1 MLGKY
6 SVKKPYTVIVG
17 VILIIVLGV
26 ISFTHMTTDLLPNM
40 NFPYVVVY
48 TTYIGATPEQ
58 VEEEV
63 TRPMEAAFATL
74 TDVKNI
80 QSSSRDNLALV
91 ILQFNDT
98 ADMNT
103 AMIEINSKITTLSA
117 EWSDSVGAPAMMKIN
132 PDMLPVTIV
141 SVSREDMDIYELSD
155 YVENTL
161 IPEYE
166 AINGVASV
174 TSSGVITQEVDVTID
189 QDRID
194 TLNSAILREVDS
206 ELADAEQQLNDAQAQ
221 ITDGK
226 NQLARAKKNAL
237 GQISDAEDRLD
248 SGEEQIQT
256 AIAQLKAQKAELQ
269 TQLDQVNA
277 GIAQLEKLSNL
288 TPEQKQLLSALESQ
302 LAKFRA
308 ERDRLQ
314 KALDA
319 LENGDSGRVDE
330 QIKAA
335 EAEKAKLQAQKEAL
349 QQYIEDLKNA
359 DAATLEKQLAALK
372 AQAADAQTAL
382 TSAQENL
389 TAAQSERDAAQKKV
403 DELKRQLENLATPA
417 PTEAPTAQP
426 TAEASA
432 APTAEASATPT
443 AEASATP
450 TAEATAAP
458 TAEATAAPTANAGS
472 GAQNANT
479 MVGVPTANAE
489 TGMPTAS
496 AGTAVPAANEAD
508 GALAANVSKFANAPD
523 GIAVLTANAE
533 PKSISLID
541 RIRGWFGA
549 QAEGKT
555 EEELRAELK
564 DAEAALAAAE
574 EKVSAAQADVN
585 EKQAALDDLNAQ
597 VDAKQ
602 KALND
607 LGGGNVEGRIQEAER
622 EIARLD
628 LRIAALDK
636 EIEGLKKLTG
646 GDGAAAEALR
656 AAIAEMDKAIE
667 KIESSDEYK
676 ALKLALDDDERNQQY
691 AQAVQA
697 KTQLEAGIEQIDSML
712 GKLEKGI
719 IPGGMIEGIDED
731 TSLAD
736 AKDQLAEARRQAQ
749 SGFAD
754 AEQQLNDASAQ
765 LAEARR
771 EFEEKRDEA
780 LKNAGLDGV
789 ITMQTV
795 ATILGAENMSMP
807 AGYVYDASENQY
819 MVRVGDKF
827 ASLDELKNVKIFS
840 LGLEGVDDVRLCD
853 VARVEISDNS
863 AETFTKVDG
872 EDGILLSIEKQST
885 FSTTD
890 VAKRVAE
897 KNAELMNSESGLSI
911 IDLFNQGDYIDIIV
925 DSVLSNLVSGGALA
939 ILILLIFLMD
949 YRPTIIIAFS
959 IPLSVVA
966 AFVCM
971 YFTGITLNVLSLSG
985 LALGVGMLVDNSI
998 VAIENI
1004 YRLRNEEHLP
1014 ILTAC
1019 IQGVSQI
1026 SGALLASTLTT
1037 ICVFLPV
1044 VFVTGMAHDLFSD
1057 IGLTIAYS
1065 LLASLVVAMT
1075 LVPSM
1080 AAALLKRQ
1088 KKVRKQPIFAAIQR
1102 GYVRLLKGALRFK
1115 PIVLLIAIALLA
1127 VTVLQVPKMGMSF
1140 MPQVNSTQMTA
1151 SLALDDQMEESEQR
1165 AQALELMN
1173 RVGEISGVQTVGLNS
1188 GSTMSMLSG
1197 NSGSTLS
1204 YYIIVDS
1211 NAGRDNVDIARDI
1224 RAIADDMKLDLTV
1237 QTSTMDISMLTGTG
1251 ISVNVRGDDM
1261 DTLRSIAS
1269 DVADIV
1275 RTVDGAQNV
1284 SDGLESSVPEMRI
1297 TVDKEKAIDKGLTVG
1312 QVIQFVATKLAGKTE
1327 ITQATLDGK
1336 NLSIYIIDG
1345 RNAGVTPDDLEDLE
1359 MEATLGDKTEMVR
1372 IGDIASVEEAAS
1384 FTSISREN
1392 QQRVVT
1398 VSFTVGE
1405 GYASNHVSD
1414 ELEKKLADYAVPD
1427 GYEIELAGENE
1438 TVTGIMSDM
1447 VFVLGIAIVLIF
1459 LIMVAQFQS
1468 FKSPII
1474 VMFTLPLAFTG
1485 GLAALLLTGMDLS
1498 IVAMVGFLV
1507 LSGVIVNNGIVFVD
1521 SVNQMRIGGMSKRDA
1536 LIETGRVRLRPILMT
1551 ALTTILGMSTMAF
1564 GTGMGAEM
1572 MQPMAVVVIGGLT
1585 YATLMTLFVVP
1596 ILYDIVNGEKMKA
1609 REIEMIREAAG
1620 LNKDGGEGTP
1630 ESENAYDAPA
1640 NPVQPEENG
1649 APVDPAQPTGKAAR
1663 KKARKNA
1670 EANDVQNPAQANGN
1684 AAWMNASAN
1693 GTSVNPAQVNGNA
1706 AWTNAGAAQSG
1717 ANSAQPNGNA
1727 AGVNAGAA
1735 QPNGNSAPVNASQMN
1750 GAAGMGWYGYFQP
1763 GMNPNYGYAPYGY
1776 PAPYGYMPNG
1786 AQPGYVPPVNPAANG
1801 AQPGYVPPVNPAA
1814 NGAQPG
1820 YIPPVNPAANGAQ
1833 PGYVPPVN
1841 PAANGAQSGYV
1852 PPVNPAANSAQS
1864 GYVPPVNP
1872 AANNAQPG
1880 YVPPVNPAANGAQ
1893 PGYVPPVNPAANGAQ
1908 PGYVPPVN
1916 PAANGAQPGYVPP
1929 VNPEA
1934 NNAQSGYVPPVNSAA
1949 NGAQSGYVPPVNPAA
1964 NGAQPG
1970 YVPMANGFAPQ
1981 GYPQAPYYGWYA
1993 PQGNLP
1999 QNPEQTNQ

>member
-117 EWSDSVGAPAMMKIN
+117 GWSDSVGAPAMMKIN

-166 AINGVASV
+166 AINGIASV

-335 EAEKAKLQAQKEAL
+335 EAEKAKLQSQKEDL

-426 TAEASA
+426 TAEATA
-432 APTAEASATPT
+432 A
-443 AEASATP
+443 P

-496 AGTAVPAANEAD
+496 AGTAVPTANEAD

-523 GIAVLTANAE
+523 GIAVPTANAE

-602 KALND
+602 KALDD

-646 GDGAAAEALR
+646 GDGAAAETLR

-827 ASLDELKNVKIFS
+827 ASLDELKNVKLFS

-853 VARVEISDNS
+853 VARVEITDNS

-1057 IGLTIAYS
+1057 IGLTITYS

-1224 RAIADDMKLDLTV
+1224 RAVADDMKLDLTV

-1345 RNAGVTPDDLEDLE
+1345 RNAGITPDDLEDLE

-1405 GYASNHVSD
+1405 EYAANHVSD

-1585 YATLMTLFVVP
+1585 YATLMTLFIVP

-1620 LNKDGGEGTP
+1620 LNKDGEEGTP

-1663 KKARKNA
+1663 KKAKKARKNA

-1684 AAWMNASAN
+1684 AAWTNASENGTSVNPVQVNANAAWTNAGTAQSGVNSAQPNGNAAGVNAGAN
-1693 GTSVNPAQVNGNA
+1693 GTSVNPAQANGNAAWTNAGAAQSGVNSAQPNGNA

-1727 AGVNAGAA
+1727 AEVNAGAA

-1801 AQPGYVPPVNPAA
+1801 AQPGYVPPVNPAS
-1814 NGAQPG
+1814 
-1820 YIPPVNPAANGAQ
+1820 NGAQ

-1841 PAANGAQSGYV
+1841 PAAN
-1852 PPVNPAANSAQS
+1852 SAQ
-1864 GYVPPVNP
+1864 P
-1872 AANNAQPG
+1872 
-1880 YVPPVNPAANGAQ
+1880 
-1893 PGYVPPVNPAANGAQ
+1893 
-1908 PGYVPPVN
+1908 
-1916 PAANGAQPGYVPP
+1916 
-1929 VNPEA
+1929 
-1934 NNAQSGYVPPVNSAA
+1934 GYVPPVNSAA
-1949 NGAQSGYVPPVNPAA
+1949 NGAQSGYVPPVNPAANSAQPGYVPPVNPVA

>member
-26 ISFTHMTTDLLPNM
+26 ISFTRMTTDLLPNM

-74 TDVKNI
+74 TDVKKI
-80 QSSSRDNLALV
+80 QSSSRDNLAMV

-117 EWSDSVGAPAMMKIN
+117 GWSDSVGAPAMMKIN

-166 AINGVASV
+166 AINGIASV

-226 NQLARAKKNAL
+226 NQLARAKKSAL

-319 LENGDSGRVDE
+319 LENGDSGRIDE
-330 QIKAA
+330 RIKAA
-335 EAEKAKLQAQKEAL
+335 EAEKAKLQAQKEDL

-417 PTEAPTAQP
+417 PTEVPTAQP
-426 TAEASA
+426 TAEATA
-432 APTAEASATPT
+432 A
-443 AEASATP
+443 P

-458 TAEATAAPTANAGS
+458 TAEATAAPTANVTTAVPTANAGS

-479 MVGVPTANAE
+479 MFGVPTANAE

-585 EKQAALDDLNAQ
+585 EKQASLDDLNAQ

-602 KALND
+602 KALDD

-676 ALKLALDDDERNQQY
+676 ALKLALDDDERNRQY

-765 LAEARR
+765 LAEARK

-827 ASLDELKNVKIFS
+827 ASLDELKNVKLFS

-853 VARVEISDNS
+853 VARVEITDNS

-885 FSTTD
+885 FSTTN

-1057 IGLTIAYS
+1057 IGLTITYS

-1115 PIVLLIAIALLA
+1115 PIVLLLAIALLA

-1188 GSTMSMLSG
+1188 GGAMSMLSG

-1224 RAIADDMKLDLTV
+1224 RAIVDDMKLDLTV

-1269 DVADIV
+1269 DVADVV

-1345 RNAGVTPDDLEDLE
+1345 RNAGITPDDLEDLE
-1359 MEATLGDKTEMVR
+1359 MEATLGGKTEMVR

-1521 SVNQMRIGGMSKRDA
+1521 SVNQMRIGGMSKREA

-1585 YATLMTLFVVP
+1585 YATLMTLFIVP

-1609 REIEMIREAAG
+1609 REIEMIREATG
-1620 LNKDGGEGTP
+1620 LNKDGEETP

-1640 NPVQPEENG
+1640 NPVQPEANG
-1649 APVDPAQPTGKAAR
+1649 APVNSAQPTGKAAR
-1663 KKARKNA
+1663 KKAKKAQKNA
-1670 EANDVQNPAQANGN
+1670 EANDAQNPAQANGN
-1684 AAWMNASAN
+1684 AVWMNASAN
-1693 GTSVNPAQVNGNA
+1693 GTSVNPAQANANA
-1706 AWTNAGAAQSG
+1706 AWTNTGAAQSG

-1727 AGVNAGAA
+1727 TGVNAGAA
-1735 QPNGNSAPVNASQMN
+1735 QPGVNGTQPNGNGVPVNASQVN
-1750 GAAGMGWYGYFQP
+1750 GAAEMGWYGYFQP

-1786 AQPGYVPPVNPAANG
+1786 AQS
-1801 AQPGYVPPVNPAA
+1801 
-1814 NGAQPG
+1814 
-1820 YIPPVNPAANGAQ
+1820 
-1833 PGYVPPVN
+1833 GYVPPVN

-1852 PPVNPAANSAQS
+1852 PPVNPVAN
-1864 GYVPPVNP
+1864 G
-1872 AANNAQPG
+1872 AQPG

-1929 VNPEA
+1929 VNP
-1934 NNAQSGYVPPVNSAA
+1934 AA
-1949 NGAQSGYVPPVNPAA
+1949 NGAQPGYVPPVNPAA
-1964 NGAQPG
+1964 NGAQPGYVPPVNPAANGAQPGYVPLVNPAVNGAQPGYVPPVNPAANGAQSG

-1999 QNPEQTNQ
+1999 QNPEQSNQ

>member
-26 ISFTHMTTDLLPNM
+26 ISFTRMTTDLLPNM

-80 QSSSRDNLALV
+80 QSSSRDNLAMV

-117 EWSDSVGAPAMMKIN
+117 GWSDSVGAPAMMKIN

-226 NQLARAKKNAL
+226 NQLARAKKSAL

-335 EAEKAKLQAQKEAL
+335 EAEKAKLQAQKEDL

-382 TSAQENL
+382 AFAQENL

-426 TAEASA
+426 TAEATDA
-432 APTAEASATPT
+432 
-443 AEASATP
+443 P

-458 TAEATAAPTANAGS
+458 TAEATAAPTANVTTAVPTENAGS

-479 MVGVPTANAE
+479 MFGVPTANAE

-508 GALAANVSKFANAPD
+508 SALAANVSKFANAPD

-585 EKQAALDDLNAQ
+585 EKQASLDDLNAQ

-602 KALND
+602 KALDD

-622 EIARLD
+622 EIARID

-676 ALKLALDDDERNQQY
+676 ALKLALDDDERNRQY

-736 AKDQLAEARRQAQ
+736 AKNQLAEARRQAQ

-827 ASLDELKNVKIFS
+827 ASLDELKNVKLFS

-853 VARVEISDNS
+853 VARVEITDNS

-1057 IGLTIAYS
+1057 IGLTITYS
-1065 LLASLVVAMT
+1065 LLASLIVAMT

-1115 PIVLLIAIALLA
+1115 PIVLLLAIALLA

-1188 GSTMSMLSG
+1188 GGAMSMLSG

-1345 RNAGVTPDDLEDLE
+1345 RNAGITPDDLEDLE
-1359 MEATLGDKTEMVR
+1359 MEATLGGKTEMVR

-1521 SVNQMRIGGMSKRDA
+1521 SVNQMRIGGMSKREA

-1585 YATLMTLFVVP
+1585 YATLMTLFIVP

-1609 REIEMIREAAG
+1609 REIEMIREATG
-1620 LNKDGGEGTP
+1620 LNKDGEETP

-1640 NPVQPEENG
+1640 NPVQPEANG
-1649 APVDPAQPTGKAAR
+1649 APVNSAQPTGKAAR
-1663 KKARKNA
+1663 KKAKKARKDA
-1670 EANDVQNPAQANGN
+1670 EANDVQNPAQVNGN
-1684 AAWMNASAN
+1684 AVWMNASVN
-1693 GTSVNPAQVNGNA
+1693 GTSVNPAQVNANA
-1706 AWTNAGAAQSG
+1706 AWTNTGAAQSG

-1727 AGVNAGAA
+1727 TGVNAGAA
-1735 QPNGNSAPVNASQMN
+1735 QSGANSTQPNGNGVPVNASQVN
-1750 GAAGMGWYGYFQP
+1750 GAAEMGWYGYFQP

-1786 AQPGYVPPVNPAANG
+1786 AQPGYVPPVNL
-1801 AQPGYVPPVNPAA
+1801 
-1814 NGAQPG
+1814 
-1820 YIPPVNPAANGAQ
+1820 AANGAQ

-1852 PPVNPAANSAQS
+1852 PPVNPAAN
-1864 GYVPPVNP
+1864 GV
-1872 AANNAQPG
+1872 QPG

-1893 PGYVPPVNPAANGAQ
+1893 PGYVP
-1908 PGYVPPVN
+1908 
-1916 PAANGAQPGYVPP
+1916 
-1929 VNPEA
+1929 
-1934 NNAQSGYVPPVNSAA
+1934 
-1949 NGAQSGYVPPVNPAA
+1949 
-1964 NGAQPG
+1964 
-1970 YVPMANGFAPQ
+1970 MTNGFAPQ

-1999 QNPEQTNQ
+1999 QNPEQSNQ

>member
-26 ISFTHMTTDLLPNM
+26 ISFTRMTTDLLPNM

-80 QSSSRDNLALV
+80 QSSSRDNLAMV

-117 EWSDSVGAPAMMKIN
+117 GWSDSVGAPAMMKIN

-141 SVSREDMDIYELSD
+141 SVSRDDMDIYELSD

-226 NQLARAKKNAL
+226 NQLARAKKSAL

-335 EAEKAKLQAQKEAL
+335 EAEKAKLQAQKEDL

-426 TAEASA
+426 TAEATDA
-432 APTAEASATPT
+432 
-443 AEASATP
+443 P

-458 TAEATAAPTANAGS
+458 TAEATAAPTANVTTAAPTANAGS

-479 MVGVPTANAE
+479 MFGVPTANAE

-496 AGTAVPAANEAD
+496 AGTAVPATNEAD
-508 GALAANVSKFANAPD
+508 SALAANVSKFANAPD

-585 EKQAALDDLNAQ
+585 EKQASLDDLNAQ

-602 KALND
+602 KALDD

-676 ALKLALDDDERNQQY
+676 ALKLALDDDERNRQY
-691 AQAVQA
+691 AQAIQA

-827 ASLDELKNVKIFS
+827 ASLDELKNVKLFS

-853 VARVEISDNS
+853 VARVEITDNS

-1057 IGLTIAYS
+1057 IGLTITYS

-1115 PIVLLIAIALLA
+1115 PIVLLLAIALLA

-1188 GSTMSMLSG
+1188 GGAMSMLSG

-1345 RNAGVTPDDLEDLE
+1345 RNAGITPDDLEDLE

-1521 SVNQMRIGGMSKRDA
+1521 SVNQMRIGGMSKREA

-1585 YATLMTLFVVP
+1585 YATLMTLFIVP
-1596 ILYDIVNGEKMKA
+1596 TLYDIVNGEKMKA
-1609 REIEMIREAAG
+1609 REIEMIREATG
-1620 LNKDGGEGTP
+1620 LNKDGEETP
-1630 ESENAYDAPA
+1630 EGENAYDAPA
-1640 NPVQPEENG
+1640 NPVQPEANG
-1649 APVDPAQPTGKAAR
+1649 APVNSAQPTGKAAR
-1663 KKARKNA
+1663 KKAKKAQKNA
-1670 EANDVQNPAQANGN
+1670 EANDAQNSAQVNGN
-1684 AAWMNASAN
+1684 AVWMNASAN
-1693 GTSVNPAQVNGNA
+1693 DTSVNPAQVNANA
-1706 AWTNAGAAQSG
+1706 AWTNTGAAQSG

-1727 AGVNAGAA
+1727 TGVNAGAA
-1735 QPNGNSAPVNASQMN
+1735 QPGANGTQPNGNGVPVNASQVN
-1750 GAAGMGWYGYFQP
+1750 GAAEMGWYGYFQP

-1776 PAPYGYMPNG
+1776 PVPYGYMPNG
-1786 AQPGYVPPVNPAANG
+1786 
-1801 AQPGYVPPVNPAA
+1801 
-1814 NGAQPG
+1814 
-1820 YIPPVNPAANGAQ
+1820 
-1833 PGYVPPVN
+1833 
-1841 PAANGAQSGYV
+1841 
-1852 PPVNPAANSAQS
+1852 
-1864 GYVPPVNP
+1864 
-1872 AANNAQPG
+1872 AQPG

-1929 VNPEA
+1929 VNP
-1934 NNAQSGYVPPVNSAA
+1934 AA
-1949 NGAQSGYVPPVNPAA
+1949 NGAQPGYVPPVNPAA
-1964 NGAQPG
+1964 NGAQSG

-1999 QNPEQTNQ
+1999 QNPEQSNQ

>member
-1 MLGKY
+1 M
-6 SVKKPYTVIVG
+6 
-17 VILIIVLGV
+17 
-26 ISFTHMTTDLLPNM
+26 
-40 NFPYVVVY
+40 
-48 TTYIGATPEQ
+48 
-58 VEEEV
+58 
-63 TRPMEAAFATL
+63 
-74 TDVKNI
+74 
-80 QSSSRDNLALV
+80 
-91 ILQFNDT
+91 
-98 ADMNT
+98 
-103 AMIEINSKITTLSA
+103 
-117 EWSDSVGAPAMMKIN
+117 
-132 PDMLPVTIV
+132 
-141 SVSREDMDIYELSD
+141 
-155 YVENTL
+155 
-161 IPEYE
+161 
-166 AINGVASV
+166 
-174 TSSGVITQEVDVTID
+174 
-189 QDRID
+189 
-194 TLNSAILREVDS
+194 
-206 ELADAEQQLNDAQAQ
+206 
-221 ITDGK
+221 
-226 NQLARAKKNAL
+226 
-237 GQISDAEDRLD
+237 
-248 SGEEQIQT
+248 
-256 AIAQLKAQKAELQ
+256 
-269 TQLDQVNA
+269 
-277 GIAQLEKLSNL
+277 
-288 TPEQKQLLSALESQ
+288 
-302 LAKFRA
+302 
-308 ERDRLQ
+308 
-314 KALDA
+314 
-319 LENGDSGRVDE
+319 
-330 QIKAA
+330 
-335 EAEKAKLQAQKEAL
+335 
-349 QQYIEDLKNA
+349 
-359 DAATLEKQLAALK
+359 
-372 AQAADAQTAL
+372 
-382 TSAQENL
+382 
-389 TAAQSERDAAQKKV
+389 
-403 DELKRQLENLATPA
+403 
-417 PTEAPTAQP
+417 
-426 TAEASA
+426 
-432 APTAEASATPT
+432 
-443 AEASATP
+443 
-450 TAEATAAP
+450 
-458 TAEATAAPTANAGS
+458 
-472 GAQNANT
+472 
-479 MVGVPTANAE
+479 
-489 TGMPTAS
+489 
-496 AGTAVPAANEAD
+496 
-508 GALAANVSKFANAPD
+508 
-523 GIAVLTANAE
+523 
-533 PKSISLID
+533 
-541 RIRGWFGA
+541 
-549 QAEGKT
+549 
-555 EEELRAELK
+555 
-564 DAEAALAAAE
+564 
-574 EKVSAAQADVN
+574 
-585 EKQAALDDLNAQ
+585 
-597 VDAKQ
+597 
-602 KALND
+602 
-607 LGGGNVEGRIQEAER
+607 
-622 EIARLD
+622 
-628 LRIAALDK
+628 
-636 EIEGLKKLTG
+636 
-646 GDGAAAEALR
+646 
-656 AAIAEMDKAIE
+656 
-667 KIESSDEYK
+667 
-676 ALKLALDDDERNQQY
+676 
-691 AQAVQA
+691 
-697 KTQLEAGIEQIDSML
+697 
-712 GKLEKGI
+712 
-719 IPGGMIEGIDED
+719 
-731 TSLAD
+731 
-736 AKDQLAEARRQAQ
+736 
-749 SGFAD
+749 
-754 AEQQLNDASAQ
+754 
-765 LAEARR
+765 
-771 EFEEKRDEA
+771 
-780 LKNAGLDGV
+780 
-789 ITMQTV
+789 
-795 ATILGAENMSMP
+795 
-807 AGYVYDASENQY
+807 
-819 MVRVGDKF
+819 
-827 ASLDELKNVKIFS
+827 
-840 LGLEGVDDVRLCD
+840 
-853 VARVEISDNS
+853 
-863 AETFTKVDG
+863 
-872 EDGILLSIEKQST
+872 
-885 FSTTD
+885 
-890 VAKRVAE
+890 
-897 KNAELMNSESGLSI
+897 
-911 IDLFNQGDYIDIIV
+911 
-925 DSVLSNLVSGGALA
+925 LSNLVSGGALA

-1057 IGLTIAYS
+1057 IGLTITYS

-1188 GSTMSMLSG
+1188 GGTMSMLSG

-1345 RNAGVTPDDLEDLE
+1345 RNAGITPDDLEDLE

-1405 GYASNHVSD
+1405 EYAANHVSD

-1521 SVNQMRIGGMSKRDA
+1521 SVNQMRIGGMSKREA

-1585 YATLMTLFVVP
+1585 YATLMTLFIVP

-1609 REIEMIREAAG
+1609 REIEMIMEATG
-1620 LNKDGGEGTP
+1620 LNKDGEETP
-1630 ESENAYDAPA
+1630 EGENAYDAPA
-1640 NPVQPEENG
+1640 NPVQPEANG
-1649 APVDPAQPTGKAAR
+1649 APVNSAQPTGKAAR
-1663 KKARKNA
+1663 KKAKKAQKNA
-1670 EANDVQNPAQANGN
+1670 DANDAQNPAQVNGN
-1684 AAWMNASAN
+1684 AVWMNASAN
-1693 GTSVNPAQVNGNA
+1693 GTSVNPAQVNANA
-1706 AWTNAGAAQSG
+1706 AWTNTGAAQSG
-1717 ANSAQPNGNA
+1717 ANSAQPNENA
-1727 AGVNAGAA
+1727 TGVNAGAA
-1735 QPNGNSAPVNASQMN
+1735 QPGVNGTQPNGNGVPVNASQVN
-1750 GAAGMGWYGYFQP
+1750 GAAEMGWYGCFQP

-1820 YIPPVNPAANGAQ
+1820 Y
-1833 PGYVPPVN
+1833 
-1841 PAANGAQSGYV
+1841 
-1852 PPVNPAANSAQS
+1852 
-1864 GYVPPVNP
+1864 
-1872 AANNAQPG
+1872 
-1880 YVPPVNPAANGAQ
+1880 VPPVNPAANGAQ

-1916 PAANGAQPGYVPP
+1916 PAANGAQ
-1929 VNPEA
+1929 
-1934 NNAQSGYVPPVNSAA
+1934 S
-1949 NGAQSGYVPPVNPAA
+1949 
-1964 NGAQPG
+1964 G

-1999 QNPEQTNQ
+1999 QNPEQSNQ

>member
-26 ISFTHMTTDLLPNM
+26 ISFTRMTTDLLPNM

-80 QSSSRDNLALV
+80 QSSSRDNLAMV

-117 EWSDSVGAPAMMKIN
+117 GWSDSVGAPAMMKIN

-226 NQLARAKKNAL
+226 NQLARAKKSAL

-335 EAEKAKLQAQKEAL
+335 EAEKAKLQAQKEDL

-382 TSAQENL
+382 TFAQENL

-432 APTAEASATPT
+432 APTAEAT
-443 AEASATP
+443 AAP

-458 TAEATAAPTANAGS
+458 TANVTTAAPTANAGS

-489 TGMPTAS
+489 AGMPTAS
-496 AGTAVPAANEAD
+496 AGTADPAANEAG
-508 GALAANVSKFANAPD
+508 GAVAANVSKFANAPD

-574 EKVSAAQADVN
+574 EKLSAAQADVN

-602 KALND
+602 KALDD

-676 ALKLALDDDERNQQY
+676 ALKLALDDDERNRQY
-691 AQAVQA
+691 AQAIQA

-736 AKDQLAEARRQAQ
+736 AKNQLAEARRQAQ

-827 ASLDELKNVKIFS
+827 ASLDELKNVKLFS

-853 VARVEISDNS
+853 VARVEITDNS

-1057 IGLTIAYS
+1057 IGLTITYS

-1188 GSTMSMLSG
+1188 GGAMSMLSG
-1197 NSGSTLS
+1197 DSGSTLS

-1211 NAGRDNVDIARDI
+1211 SAGRDNVDIARDI

-1345 RNAGVTPDDLEDLE
+1345 RNAGITPDDLEDLE

-1585 YATLMTLFVVP
+1585 YATLMTLFIVP

-1609 REIEMIREAAG
+1609 REIEMIREATG
-1620 LNKDGGEGTP
+1620 LNKDGEETP
-1630 ESENAYDAPA
+1630 EGENAYDAPA
-1640 NPVQPEENG
+1640 NPVQPEANG
-1649 APVDPAQPTGKAAR
+1649 APVNSAQPTGKAAR
-1663 KKARKNA
+1663 KKAKKAQTNA
-1670 EANDVQNPAQANGN
+1670 EANDAQNPAQGNGN
-1684 AAWMNASAN
+1684 AVWMNASAN

-1706 AWTNAGAAQSG
+1706 AWTNTGAAQSG
-1717 ANSAQPNGNA
+1717 ANSAQPNGN
-1727 AGVNAGAA
+1727 GV
-1735 QPNGNSAPVNASQMN
+1735 PVNASQVN
-1750 GAAGMGWYGYFQP
+1750 GAAEMGWYGYFQP

-1820 YIPPVNPAANGAQ
+1820 Y
-1833 PGYVPPVN
+1833 VPPVN
-1841 PAANGAQSGYV
+1841 PAANGAQS
-1852 PPVNPAANSAQS
+1852 
-1864 GYVPPVNP
+1864 
-1872 AANNAQPG
+1872 
-1880 YVPPVNPAANGAQ
+1880 
-1893 PGYVPPVNPAANGAQ
+1893 
-1908 PGYVPPVN
+1908 
-1916 PAANGAQPGYVPP
+1916 
-1929 VNPEA
+1929 
-1934 NNAQSGYVPPVNSAA
+1934 
-1949 NGAQSGYVPPVNPAA
+1949 
-1964 NGAQPG
+1964 G

>member
-117 EWSDSVGAPAMMKIN
+117 GWSDSVGAPAMMKIN

-141 SVSREDMDIYELSD
+141 SVSREDIDIYELSD

-319 LENGDSGRVDE
+319 LENGDSGRIDE

-335 EAEKAKLQAQKEAL
+335 EAEKAKLQAQKEDL

-382 TSAQENL
+382 TFAQENL

-426 TAEASA
+426 TAEATA
-432 APTAEASATPT
+432 APTAEAT
-443 AEASATP
+443 AQP

-458 TAEATAAPTANAGS
+458 TAEATAAPTANVTTAAPTANAGS

-523 GIAVLTANAE
+523 GIAVPTANAE

-602 KALND
+602 KALDD

-646 GDGAAAEALR
+646 GDGAAAETLR

-827 ASLDELKNVKIFS
+827 ASLDELKNVKLFS

-853 VARVEISDNS
+853 VARVEITDNS

-1057 IGLTIAYS
+1057 IGLTITYS

-1197 NSGSTLS
+1197 SSGSTLS

-1345 RNAGVTPDDLEDLE
+1345 RNAGITPDDLEDLE

-1372 IGDIASVEEAAS
+1372 IGDIAGVEEAAS

-1405 GYASNHVSD
+1405 EYASNHVSD

-1585 YATLMTLFVVP
+1585 YATLMTLFIVP

-1620 LNKDGGEGTP
+1620 LNKDGEEGTP

-1640 NPVQPEENG
+1640 NPVQSEENG

-1663 KKARKNA
+1663 KKAKKARKNA

-1684 AAWMNASAN
+1684 AAWMNASEN
-1693 GTSVNPAQVNGNA
+1693 GTSVNPVQANGNA
-1706 AWTNAGAAQSG
+1706 AWTNAGTAQSG
-1717 ANSAQPNGNA
+1717 VNSAQPNGNA

-1814 NGAQPG
+1814 NGEQP
-1820 YIPPVNPAANGAQ
+1820 
-1833 PGYVPPVN
+1833 
-1841 PAANGAQSGYV
+1841 
-1852 PPVNPAANSAQS
+1852 
-1864 GYVPPVNP
+1864 
-1872 AANNAQPG
+1872 
-1880 YVPPVNPAANGAQ
+1880 
-1893 PGYVPPVNPAANGAQ
+1893 
-1908 PGYVPPVN
+1908 
-1916 PAANGAQPGYVPP
+1916 
-1929 VNPEA
+1929 
-1934 NNAQSGYVPPVNSAA
+1934 
-1949 NGAQSGYVPPVNPAA
+1949 GYVPPVNPAA

-1999 QNPEQTNQ
+1999 QNPEQSNQ

>member
-117 EWSDSVGAPAMMKIN
+117 GWSDSVGAPAMMKIN

-166 AINGVASV
+166 AINGIASV

-335 EAEKAKLQAQKEAL
+335 EAEKAKLQSQKEDL

-426 TAEASA
+426 TAEATA
-432 APTAEASATPT
+432 A
-443 AEASATP
+443 P

-496 AGTAVPAANEAD
+496 AGTAVPTANEAD

-523 GIAVLTANAE
+523 GIAVPTANAE

-602 KALND
+602 KALDD

-646 GDGAAAEALR
+646 GDGAAAETLR

-827 ASLDELKNVKIFS
+827 ASLDELKNVKLFS

-853 VARVEISDNS
+853 VARVEITDNS

-1057 IGLTIAYS
+1057 IGLTITYS

-1224 RAIADDMKLDLTV
+1224 RAVADDMKLDLTV

-1345 RNAGVTPDDLEDLE
+1345 RNAGITPDDLEDLE

-1405 GYASNHVSD
+1405 EYAANHVSD

-1585 YATLMTLFVVP
+1585 YATLMTLFIVP

-1620 LNKDGGEGTP
+1620 LNKDGEEGTP

-1663 KKARKNA
+1663 KKAKKARKNA

-1684 AAWMNASAN
+1684 AAWTNASENGTSVNPVQVNANAAWTNAGTAQSGVNSAQPNGNAAGVNAGAN
-1693 GTSVNPAQVNGNA
+1693 GTSVNPAQANGNA

-1727 AGVNAGAA
+1727 AEVNAGAA

-1814 NGAQPG
+1814 N
-1820 YIPPVNPAANGAQ
+1820 
-1833 PGYVPPVN
+1833 
-1841 PAANGAQSGYV
+1841 S
-1852 PPVNPAANSAQS
+1852 
-1864 GYVPPVNP
+1864 
-1872 AANNAQPG
+1872 AQPG

-1929 VNPEA
+1929 VNPASNGAQPGYVPPVNPAA
-1934 NNAQSGYVPPVNSAA
+1934 NSAQPGYVPPVNSAA
-1949 NGAQSGYVPPVNPAA
+1949 NGAQSGYVPPVNPAANSAQPGYVPPVNPVA

>member
-80 QSSSRDNLALV
+80 QSSSRDNLAMV

-117 EWSDSVGAPAMMKIN
+117 GWSDSVGAPAMMKIN

-335 EAEKAKLQAQKEAL
+335 EAEKAKLQAQKEDL

-426 TAEASA
+426 TAEATA
-432 APTAEASATPT
+432 A
-443 AEASATP
+443 P

-458 TAEATAAPTANAGS
+458 TANVTTAAPTANAGS

-496 AGTAVPAANEAD
+496 TGTAVPATNEAD
-508 GALAANVSKFANAPD
+508 GAVAANVSKFANASD

-602 KALND
+602 KALDD

-827 ASLDELKNVKIFS
+827 ASLDELKNVKLFS

-853 VARVEISDNS
+853 VARVEITDNS

-925 DSVLSNLVSGGALA
+925 DSVLSNLISGGALA

-1057 IGLTIAYS
+1057 IGLTITYS

-1188 GSTMSMLSG
+1188 GGTMSMLSG

-1327 ITQATLDGK
+1327 ITQATLGGK

-1345 RNAGVTPDDLEDLE
+1345 RNAGITPDDLEDLE

-1405 GYASNHVSD
+1405 EYAANHVSD

-1585 YATLMTLFVVP
+1585 YATLMTLFIVP

-1620 LNKDGGEGTP
+1620 LNKDGEEGTP

-1649 APVDPAQPTGKAAR
+1649 APVDPAQPTGKAACKKA

-1684 AAWMNASAN
+1684 AAWTNAGAN
-1693 GTSVNPAQVNGNA
+1693 GTSVNPVQANGNA
-1706 AWTNAGAAQSG
+1706 AWTNAGTAQSG
-1717 ANSAQPNGNA
+1717 VNSAQPNGNVAEVNGNA

-1814 NGAQPG
+1814 NS
-1820 YIPPVNPAANGAQ
+1820 AQ

-1841 PAANGAQSGYV
+1841 PAANS
-1852 PPVNPAANSAQS
+1852 
-1864 GYVPPVNP
+1864 
-1872 AANNAQPG
+1872 AQPG

-1893 PGYVPPVNPAANGAQ
+1893 PGYVPPVNPAANN
-1908 PGYVPPVN
+1908 V
-1916 PAANGAQPGYVPP
+1916 
-1929 VNPEA
+1929 
-1934 NNAQSGYVPPVNSAA
+1934 
-1949 NGAQSGYVPPVNPAA
+1949 QSGYVPPVNPAA
-1964 NGAQPG
+1964 NGAQSG

>member
-26 ISFTHMTTDLLPNM
+26 ISFTRMTTDLLPNM

-80 QSSSRDNLALV
+80 QSSSRDNLAMV

-117 EWSDSVGAPAMMKIN
+117 GWSDSVGAPAMMKIN

-226 NQLARAKKNAL
+226 NQLARAKKSAL

-335 EAEKAKLQAQKEAL
+335 EAEKAKLQAQKEDL

-382 TSAQENL
+382 TSARENL

-426 TAEASA
+426 TAEATA
-432 APTAEASATPT
+432 A
-443 AEASATP
+443 P

-472 GAQNANT
+472 GAQNANA
-479 MVGVPTANAE
+479 MFGVPTANAE

-496 AGTAVPAANEAD
+496 AGTAVPAANEAG

-523 GIAVLTANAE
+523 GIAVLTANTE

-585 EKQAALDDLNAQ
+585 EKQASLDDLNAQ

-602 KALND
+602 KALDD

-676 ALKLALDDDERNQQY
+676 ALKLALDDDERNRQY

-827 ASLDELKNVKIFS
+827 ASLDELKNVKLFS

-853 VARVEISDNS
+853 VARVEITDNS

-1057 IGLTIAYS
+1057 IGLTITYS

-1151 SLALDDQMEESEQR
+1151 SLALDDQMDESEQR

-1188 GSTMSMLSG
+1188 GGAMSMLSG

-1345 RNAGVTPDDLEDLE
+1345 RNAGITPDDLEDLE
-1359 MEATLGDKTEMVR
+1359 MEATLGGKTEMVR

-1414 ELEKKLADYAVPD
+1414 ELEKKLADYAVPE

-1521 SVNQMRIGGMSKRDA
+1521 SVNQMRIGGMSKREA

-1585 YATLMTLFVVP
+1585 YATLMTLFIVP

-1609 REIEMIREAAG
+1609 REIEMIREATG
-1620 LNKDGGEGTP
+1620 LNKDGEETP
-1630 ESENAYDAPA
+1630 EGENAYDAPA
-1640 NPVQPEENG
+1640 NPVQPEADG
-1649 APVDPAQPTGKAAR
+1649 APVNSAQPTGKAAR
-1663 KKARKNA
+1663 KKAKKARKDA
-1670 EANDVQNPAQANGN
+1670 EANDAQNPAQVNGN
-1684 AAWMNASAN
+1684 AVWMNASAN
-1693 GTSVNPAQVNGNA
+1693 GTSVNPAQVNVNA
-1706 AWTNAGAAQSG
+1706 AWTNTGAAQSG
-1717 ANSAQPNGNA
+1717 ANGAQPNGNA
-1727 AGVNAGAA
+1727 TGMNAGAA
-1735 QPNGNSAPVNASQMN
+1735 QPGVNGTQPNGNGVPVNASQVN
-1750 GAAGMGWYGYFQP
+1750 GAAEMGWYGYFQP

-1786 AQPGYVPPVNPAANG
+1786 AHPGYVPPVNPAANG

-1814 NGAQPG
+1814 NGAQ
-1820 YIPPVNPAANGAQ
+1820 
-1833 PGYVPPVN
+1833 
-1841 PAANGAQSGYV
+1841 SGY
-1852 PPVNPAANSAQS
+1852 
-1864 GYVPPVNP
+1864 G
-1872 AANNAQPG
+1872 
-1880 YVPPVNPAANGAQ
+1880 
-1893 PGYVPPVNPAANGAQ
+1893 
-1908 PGYVPPVN
+1908 
-1916 PAANGAQPGYVPP
+1916 
-1929 VNPEA
+1929 
-1934 NNAQSGYVPPVNSAA
+1934 
-1949 NGAQSGYVPPVNPAA
+1949 
-1964 NGAQPG
+1964 
-1970 YVPMANGFAPQ
+1970 PMANGFAPQ

-1993 PQGNLP
+1993 PQENLP
-1999 QNPEQTNQ
+1999 QNPEQSNQ

>member
-335 EAEKAKLQAQKEAL
+335 EAEKAKLQAQKEDL

-432 APTAEASATPT
+432 APTAEAT
-443 AEASATP
+443 AAP

-458 TAEATAAPTANAGS
+458 TANVTTAAPTANAGS

-496 AGTAVPAANEAD
+496 AGTAVPAANEVD
-508 GALAANVSKFANAPD
+508 GALAENVSKFANAPD
-523 GIAVLTANAE
+523 GIAVPTANAE
-533 PKSISLID
+533 SKSISLID

-602 KALND
+602 KALDD

-736 AKDQLAEARRQAQ
+736 AKNQLAEARRQAQ

-827 ASLDELKNVKIFS
+827 ASLDELKNVKLFS

-1057 IGLTIAYS
+1057 IGLTITYS

-1251 ISVNVRGDDM
+1251 ISINVRGDDM

-1345 RNAGVTPDDLEDLE
+1345 RNAGITPDDLEDLE

-1405 GYASNHVSD
+1405 EYAANHVSD

-1585 YATLMTLFVVP
+1585 YATLMTLFIVP

-1620 LNKDGGEGTP
+1620 LNKDGEEGTP
-1630 ESENAYDAPA
+1630 GSENAYDAPA

-1649 APVDPAQPTGKAAR
+1649 APVDPAQPAGKAACKKA

-1684 AAWMNASAN
+1684 AAWMNASEN
-1693 GTSVNPAQVNGNA
+1693 GTSVNPAQVNANA
-1706 AWTNAGAAQSG
+1706 AWTNTGAAQSG

-1735 QPNGNSAPVNASQMN
+1735 QPNGNSAPVNSSQMN

-1801 AQPGYVPPVNPAA
+1801 AQTGYV
-1814 NGAQPG
+1814 
-1820 YIPPVNPAANGAQ
+1820 PPVNPAANGAQ

-1841 PAANGAQSGYV
+1841 PAANS
-1852 PPVNPAANSAQS
+1852 
-1864 GYVPPVNP
+1864 
-1872 AANNAQPG
+1872 AQPG

-1929 VNPEA
+1929 VN
-1934 NNAQSGYVPPVNSAA
+1934 SAA

-1964 NGAQPG
+1964 NGAQSG

>member
-26 ISFTHMTTDLLPNM
+26 ISFTRMTTDLLPNM

-80 QSSSRDNLALV
+80 QSSSRDNLAMV

-117 EWSDSVGAPAMMKIN
+117 GWSDSVGAPAMMKIN

-226 NQLARAKKNAL
+226 NQLARAKKSAL

-335 EAEKAKLQAQKEAL
+335 EAEKAKLQAQKEDL

-382 TSAQENL
+382 TFAQENL

-403 DELKRQLENLATPA
+403 DELKRQLENLAMPA

-426 TAEASA
+426 TAEATA
-432 APTAEASATPT
+432 APTAEAT
-443 AEASATP
+443 AAP

-479 MVGVPTANAE
+479 MFGVPTANAE

-585 EKQAALDDLNAQ
+585 EKQASLDDLNAQ

-602 KALND
+602 KALDD

-676 ALKLALDDDERNQQY
+676 ALKLALDDDERNRQY
-691 AQAVQA
+691 AQAIQA

-827 ASLDELKNVKIFS
+827 ASLDELKNVKLFS

-853 VARVEISDNS
+853 VARVEITDNS

-1057 IGLTIAYS
+1057 IGLTITYS

-1188 GSTMSMLSG
+1188 GGAMSMLSG

-1312 QVIQFVATKLAGKTE
+1312 QVIQFVATKLAGKNE

-1345 RNAGVTPDDLEDLE
+1345 RNAGITPDDLEDLE

-1521 SVNQMRIGGMSKRDA
+1521 SVNQMRIGGMSKREA

-1585 YATLMTLFVVP
+1585 YATLMTLFIVP

-1609 REIEMIREAAG
+1609 REIEMIREATG
-1620 LNKDGGEGTP
+1620 LNKDGEEETP
-1630 ESENAYDAPA
+1630 EGENAYDAPA
-1640 NPVQPEENG
+1640 NPVQPEANG
-1649 APVDPAQPTGKAAR
+1649 APVNSAQPTGKAAR
-1663 KKARKNA
+1663 KKAKKAQKNA
-1670 EANDVQNPAQANGN
+1670 EVNDAQNPAQVNGN
-1684 AAWMNASAN
+1684 AVWMNASAN
-1693 GTSVNPAQVNGNA
+1693 GTSVNPAQANANA
-1706 AWTNAGAAQSG
+1706 AWTNTGAAQSG

-1727 AGVNAGAA
+1727 TGVNAGAA
-1735 QPNGNSAPVNASQMN
+1735 QPGVNGTQPNGNGVPVNASQVN
-1750 GAAGMGWYGYFQP
+1750 GAAEMGWYGYFQP

-1786 AQPGYVPPVNPAANG
+1786 V
-1801 AQPGYVPPVNPAA
+1801 
-1814 NGAQPG
+1814 
-1820 YIPPVNPAANGAQ
+1820 
-1833 PGYVPPVN
+1833 
-1841 PAANGAQSGYV
+1841 
-1852 PPVNPAANSAQS
+1852 
-1864 GYVPPVNP
+1864 
-1872 AANNAQPG
+1872 QPG

-1929 VNPEA
+1929 VNP
-1934 NNAQSGYVPPVNSAA
+1934 AA
-1949 NGAQSGYVPPVNPAA
+1949 D
-1964 NGAQPG
+1964 GAQPG

-1999 QNPEQTNQ
+1999 QNPEQSNQ